1 MGDVL
6 WLHLIPGSDVADLM
20 ETVDEIMR
28 LPSILDAFDGLAHSG
43 RPPTKA
49 TGLTPAEFNFFATP
63 AEPGACPVCLEKG
76 ADTRLVACPLAHVFH
91 RECLRKWVSNHPT
104 CPLCRRAA
112 RLDDAPAAAPD
123 TT

>member
-1 MGDVL
+1 
-6 WLHLIPGSDVADLM
+6 M

-28 LPSILDAFDGLAHSG
+28 LPSILDAFDGLAHSPWNRRLVTFDRLASG